1 MATETIVAVF
11 NTADDAQS
19 AIRALEAAGI
29 PSDSIRHYE
38 RGDAASTERSSTE
51 TGYRPGFWAWILG
64 EEGDYQDHRAV
75 YDRTYESGGTVVTVI
90 VPEQEAERVV
100 STLDAHNPVDLE
112 ERASEYGSTGQTSTA
127 STTSEYGVG
136 GQTNTA
142 SAAATAASAM
152 GTAST
157 ASRTAAQPGT
167 TAMQGSE
174 QVVPLA
180 EEQLEVGKRTV
191 QKGTARVRRYVV
203 ERPAEEQIRLRNEW
217 VSVERRPVSGS
228 ANVAPDSFTEKVIEV
243 AETTEEPVVSK
254 TARVVEEVV
263 VGKQAEE
270 RSETVRDTVRR
281 EEVEVEGS
289 ARTAA
294 GKAAGTGKSGDA
306 GTPRPAGTGT
316 AASTGPGASSAGT
329 SGGTPSTLN
338 P

>member
-11 NTADDAQS
+11 NTADEAQA
-19 AIRALEAAGI
+19 AIRALEAAGV
-29 PSDSIRHYE
+29 PSDSIRHYA
-38 RGDAASTERSSTE
+38 RGDEASTDRPSTE
-51 TGYRPGFWAWILG
+51 TEYRPGFWAWILG
-64 EEGDYQDHRAV
+64 EEGDYQNHRTV
-75 YDRTYESGGTVVTVI
+75 YDRTYESGGTVVTVV

-100 STLDAHNPVDLE
+100 STLEAHNPVDLE
-112 ERASEYGSTGQTSTA
+112 ERASEYGGAGQTKTA
-127 STTSEYGVG
+127 ST
-136 GQTNTA
+136 
-142 SAAATAASAM
+142 ATAATSAM

-157 ASRTAAQPGT
+157 ASGTAAQAGT

-180 EEQLEVGKRTV
+180 EEKLEVGKRAV

-270 RSETVRDTVRR
+270 RRETVRDTVRR

-289 ARTAA
+289 AR
-294 GKAAGTGKSGDA
+294 
-306 GTPRPAGTGT
+306 
-316 AASTGPGASSAGT
+316 
-329 SGGTPSTLN
+329 
-338 P
+338 